1 MIHMPRRSV
10 TRFFIPLIDVLL
22 LLFCIFLLMPMVAE
36 EATQV
41 EDEKRKTAHELLA
54 RRIKE
59 LEKEVE
65 KRDAIIKSKGV
76 EDVAE
81 LRKELDR
88 LRKLASASVQ
98 ERLFMRV
105 LDINPDT
112 GVVSYYDATR
122 TGKDKTF
129 PITDKKSADYL
140 IEKHKRQAGAR
151 DLYYFFHAPG
161 DTGYPT
167 IAQKE
172 QLRAWFKAGGVAH
185 SLAE

>member
-1 MIHMPRRSV
+1 MIHMPKRSV

-36 EATQV
+36 EAMQV
-41 EDEKRKTAHELLA
+41 EDEKRKTAHELLT
-54 RRIKE
+54 RRIQE
-59 LEKEVE
+59 LEKEVA
-65 KRDAIIKSKGV
+65 KQDALLKSKGFD
-76 EDVAE
+76 DVAE
-81 LRKELDR
+81 LRKELER
-88 LRKLASASVQ
+88 LRKLVSASVQ
-98 ERLFMRV
+98 ERLFMRI
-105 LDINPDT
+105 LDIHPET

-129 PITDKKSADYL
+129 PITDQKTADYL

-151 DLYYFFHAPG
+151 DLYYFFYAPG

-167 IAQKE
+167 IAQKN
-172 QLRAWFKAGGVAH
+172 QLRAWFKGVAH